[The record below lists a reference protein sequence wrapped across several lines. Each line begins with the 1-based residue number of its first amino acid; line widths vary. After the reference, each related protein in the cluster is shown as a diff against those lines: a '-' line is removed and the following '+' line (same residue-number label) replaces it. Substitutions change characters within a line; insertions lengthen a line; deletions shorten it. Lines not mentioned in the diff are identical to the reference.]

1 MRTILPRF
9 LLVALSVLSS
19 QPASAIVGYYNTL
32 MQPGVNLVANQLNTS
47 DNSINSVL
55 TPNYPLLDGA
65 TFTKWNGGSFLTPS
79 IYDATT
85 DSWSINYSLNLG
97 EGGYLTTPTLF
108 TNTFVGEV
116 VLYPPLGLTPW
127 TPNYADGLHLISSP
141 LPIAGNL
148 NSTFGGDTMFEI
160 VVGRTPVDG
169 EGVAIL
175 DPTTQTYS
183 FHVYMFGGWFD
194 ENLNSSAAI
203 LSVGHAAWFALGADL
218 ELGANQASF
227 GIPVVP
233 EPTAVSLLLASG
245 IALMAMR
252 NKVLR

>member
-1 MRTILPRF
+1 MKTILPRF
-9 LLVALSVLSS
+9 LLVALSVLST
-19 QPASAIVGYYNTL
+19 QPASAIVGYYNTM
-32 MQPGVNLVANQLNTS
+32 MQPGVNLVANQLNTA

-65 TFTKWNGGSFLTPS
+65 TFTKWNGSSFLTPS

-116 VLYPPLGLTPW
+116 VLYPPIGLTPW
-127 TPNYADGLHLISSP
+127 TPNYAAGLHLISA
-141 LPIAGNL
+141 PIPMASSL
-148 NSTFGGDTMFEI
+148 DLMFAPA
-160 VVGRTPVDG
+160 VGRAPVDG

-175 DPTTQTYS
+175 DPMTQTYS

-227 GIPVVP
+227 GIPLVP
-233 EPTAVSLLLASG
+233 EPTTVSLLLASG
-245 IALMAMR
+245 IALVAMR
-252 NKVLR
+252 NKVRR